1 MCELEGEA
9 TGEKVKMTTEELR
22 AARVSRFG

>member
-9 TGEKVKMTTEELR
+9 TGEKVTLTPEELR
-22 AARVSRFG
+22 AVRLARFG